1 MSSPSASSACLTWE
15 PEPGMAWIL
24 DEQRRML
31 RDSAQSFVGE
41 RLPVA
46 HGRRLRDSA
55 DPLGYSLD
63 AWRAFGEQGYAAT
76 LLPEAFGGLGLGVC
90 EAGLV
95 AEQIGHTLAPT
106 PFLGTA
112 VLAGWLLSKAGSAD
126 AAAGLAAA
134 GGRGAGGAGAGGG
147 RRPQAPPADRWPPP
161 RCVTATAGG
170 IAATSASWSTA
181 MVPTR

>member
-1 MSSPSASSACLTWE
+1 MS
-15 PEPGMAWIL
+15 WIL

-31 RDSAQSFVGE
+31 RDSAQSFIGE

-46 HGRRLRDSA
+46 HGRQLRDSA

-90 EAGLV
+90 EAGLI
-95 AEQIGHTLAPT
+95 AEQLGHTLAPT

-112 VLAGWLLSKAGSAD
+112 VLAGWLLSRP
-126 AAAGLAAA
+126 AAGRSSRP
-134 GGRGAGGAGAGGG
+134 GCRGWPRRRWCWRWRWTKARSTARRPGHHGGA
-147 RRPQAPPADRWPPP
+147 
-161 RCVTATAGG
+161 
-170 IAATSASWSTA
+170 
-181 MVPTR
+181 